1 MTTKRFYFVMIGLNI
16 LTAILVVGVVFWG
29 NGLIDAQAKKL
40 QEVKTEAR
48 LIDQQQISLVQAKKD
63 IEKYTE
69 LNSIAKSIV
78 PQDKDQAKTVREISK
93 LATESGIAIKDIR
106 FQTSNLGQVVPKATT
121 STEGSD
127 SAKTPATPPIS
138 QVKTIDGISGV
149 YALELMIISQETQPT
164 TYSDFIKFL
173 EKLENN
179 RRTAH
184 VDKIS
189 IKPLNGGGAITFTLT
204 LNAYVKP

>member
-78 PQDKDQAKTVREISK
+78 PQDKDQAKIVRSVSEDASPFRFGSAGASPSRIGSAASET
-93 LATESGIAIKDIR
+93 LKD
-106 FQTSNLGQVVPKATT
+106 
-121 STEGSD
+121 ED
-127 SAKTPATPPIS
+127 
-138 QVKTIDGISGV
+138 
-149 YALELMIISQETQPT
+149 
-164 TYSDFIKFL
+164 
-173 EKLENN
+173 
-179 RRTAH
+179 
-184 VDKIS
+184 
-189 IKPLNGGGAITFTLT
+189 TF
-204 LNAYVKP
+204 